1 MFLFSIAEII
11 TLMKGFVLLIFFKYD
26 STEIDFSIYTQI
38 LVTAGLLQA
47 LIFFSSTRSIEKDL
61 PNLNLNFK
69 KNLFSSYVNLIFSNF
84 IIISIILILFKE
96 FFNNFFFNEELNNS
110 FIILIIFINLN
121 LALNLINRTWFRVIG
136 DHNKTYNLRIF
147 IFISNLA
154 SLLLIFYFNFSI
166 FNSLL
171 LIYVLESFLN
181 LLFFLKNQFKIN
193 FFNIK
198 KKIFLKRTIRYS
210 LKSLPFAIF
219 ISILVTMDKVVIGK
233 LVNFEYIGQ
242 YYFFISI
249 TSVFSLVFINIIGG
263 FFLSETSKYLKI
275 NKLSSYIN
283 QTLNLL
289 FIIYFVC
296 HFFILFFLKDFLQ
309 FLNLI
314 NIETINMNL
323 YLLFSLI
330 NLNQFLICILNI
342 FIFLLF
348 LKKHTNIFLI
358 TIINL
363 IIYIMS
369 LILLADYFNLIG
381 AQLAISLSLIL
392 FIIVVFTKIYELF
405 GISSRKVILNIS
417 IFILFNLIYIYFG
430 NSNTIYDILIFCIL
444 IFSFLIYANKK
455 LPTDKY
461 NNEFI
466 NYFKNLK

>member
-1 MFLFSIAEII
+1 
-11 TLMKGFVLLIFFKYD
+11 
-26 STEIDFSIYTQI
+26 
-38 LVTAGLLQA
+38 
-47 LIFFSSTRSIEKDL
+47 
-61 PNLNLNFK
+61 
-69 KNLFSSYVNLIFSNF
+69 
-84 IIISIILILFKE
+84 
-96 FFNNFFFNEELNNS
+96 
-110 FIILIIFINLN
+110 
-121 LALNLINRTWFRVIG
+121 
-136 DHNKTYNLRIF
+136 
-147 IFISNLA
+147 
-154 SLLLIFYFNFSI
+154 
-166 FNSLL
+166 
-171 LIYVLESFLN
+171 
-181 LLFFLKNQFKIN
+181 
-193 FFNIK
+193 
-198 KKIFLKRTIRYS
+198 
-210 LKSLPFAIF
+210 
-219 ISILVTMDKVVIGK
+219 MDKVVIGK

-348 LKKHTNIFLI
+348 LKKQKNIFLI

-392 FIIVVFTKIYELF
+392 FIILVFTKIYELF
-405 GISSRKVILNIS
+405 GISSKKVILNIS
-417 IFILFNLIYIYFG
+417 IFILFNLFYIYFG
-430 NSNTIYDILIFCIL
+430 NSNTIYNILIFCIL
-444 IFSFLIYANKK
+444 IFSFLFMLIKTY
-455 LPTDKY
+455 LL
-461 NNEFI
+461 I
-466 NYFKNLK
+466 NIIMSLLIILKSKIKICKVLLIHFNI